1 MGLTITRETGG
12 GEQPTISL
20 CMIVKDEEESLAR
33 CLKSA
38 EPAVDEMI
46 IVDTGSSDRSVEIAE
61 SFGATVLHEE
71 WKGDFAGPRNTSID
85 AATGDWILYLDAD
98 EELIDGAALREL
110 VRGTDLEGFSL
121 REVNFIGDDV
131 GVEFVVNSAFRLFR
145 NRPEYRFEGALHEQI
160 MGKVDPEGGVTTAFC
175 GVEIQHYGYLDP
187 TSEARNKTERN
198 MDIVLEEVRRKPD
211 DSFTLFNAGVEHQ
224 RVGRNEEALHY
235 FQRAFATLP
244 SLRAYYASLL
254 LRNIVATLN
263 SLERYDEAL
272 DVLTDALEAYP
283 DFTDMHYLQ
292 GQIHAS
298 RREYRAAIRSF
309 RRAIDLG
316 DHGGDRYLAQSGMGS
331 FYSWHAL
338 GALHHM
344 MGDANEAVRC
354 FKTSVSTAPGFYAPP
369 LSALTQLLLDSDP
382 PDEVLPYVSGLID
395 ERRRA
400 DSLRVISG
408 VFLRKGHPDHA
419 LRLVETARDL
429 SPDDAGVRIAA
440 ADCHIHAGDL
450 DAARAEL
457 TSVPVAS
464 ELHPMACSKRVL
476 VGILAGDTT
485 EAAEAADGLS
495 HLSNGLYTLVYR
507 AASSRGMDDAPPRLP
522 ADLDRESALDIVFEL
537 AGTLLDLNRLDEFNP
552 LIGLMYALASSPN
565 DVNERLGLLLAHNDF
580 PDPAADRLLAA
591 VEAGVAGP
599 DALSALGH
607 ICASKDLPEDAEVF
621 LRAALEADDQ
631 SMARYLALTTHI
643 ARLGRYDE
651 AREVVGAGL
660 AVWPHSTVLR
670 ELRDSFGM
678 LAQSPSLN

>member
-20 CMIVKDEEESLAR
+20 CMIVKDEEENLAR
-33 CLKSA
+33 CLQSA

-46 IVDTGSSDRSVEIAE
+46 VVDTGSTDRSVEIAE
-61 SFGATVLHEE
+61 SFGAKVLHEP
-71 WKGDFAGPRNTSID
+71 WRGDFAAPRNTSVD

-98 EELIDGAALREL
+98 EELIDGAALREI
-110 VRGTDLEGFSL
+110 VRDTELEGFSL

-145 NRPEYRFEGALHEQI
+145 NRPEYRFDGALHEQI

-175 GVEIQHYGYLDP
+175 GIEIHHYGYLDP

-198 MDIVLEEVRRKPD
+198 MEIVLEEVRRKPD

-224 RVGRNEEALHY
+224 RVGRTEEALEY

-254 LRNIVATLN
+254 VRNIVATLN
-263 SLERYDEAL
+263 TLERYDEAL
-272 DVLTDALEAYP
+272 DVLADALQAYP

-292 GQIHAS
+292 GQVHAS

-316 DHGGDRYLAQSGMGS
+316 DHRGDRYLAQSGMGS

-354 FKTSVSTAPGFYAPP
+354 FKTAVTSAPGYYAAP
-369 LSALTQLLLDSDP
+369 LSALTQLLLESDG
-382 PDEVLPYVSGLID
+382 PDEVLPYVTGLID
-395 ERRRA
+395 DRRRA
-400 DSLRVISG
+400 DSLRLISG
-408 VFLRKGHPDHA
+408 VFLRQGHPEHA
-419 LRLVETARDL
+419 LRLVDEARGL
-429 SPDDAGVRIAA
+429 SPEDAGVRIAA
-440 ADCHIHAGDL
+440 ADCHIHGGDL
-450 DAARAEL
+450 DAARDEL
-457 TSVPVAS
+457 GAVPATS
-464 ELHPMACSKRVL
+464 ELYPMACSKGVL
-476 VGILAGDTT
+476 VGILAGEPG
-485 EAAEAADGLS
+485 EAAEAADRLS
-495 HLSNGLYTLVYR
+495 HLSGGLYTFVYR
-507 AASSRGMDDAPPRLP
+507 AASSRGIDDAPPTP
-522 ADLDRESALDIVFEL
+522 PDDLDRDAALDIVFEL
-537 AGTLLDLNRLDEFNP
+537 AGTLLDLDRLDDFNP
-552 LIGLMYALASSPN
+552 LIGLMYALAASPN

-591 VEAGVAGP
+591 VEAEVAGP
-599 DALSALGH
+599 DALAALGH

-643 ARLGRYDE
+643 ATQGRYDD
-651 AREVVGAGL
+651 AREVVRAGL